1 MYHVDILSVPDC
13 EEFTSTF
20 GADCEINEEYVQI
33 CVFQDKDL
41 NKLKISIGLLDGSL
55 RLIFMRNEEIILD
68 MYEEKLVSVV
78 LDGRDNLIKLKLFNE
93 DNSHRVIDIKVWESI
108 SIISSCI

>member
-1 MYHVDILSVPDC
+1 MYYVSALSVPDC

-20 GADCEINEEYVQI
+20 GADCEINEEYVQT
-33 CVFQDKDL
+33 CVLQDKFL
-41 NKLKISIGLLDGSL
+41 NKIKISNGLLDGSF
-55 RLIFMRNEEIILD
+55 RIIYTSNEEVIID

-78 LDGRDNLIKLKLFNE
+78 LDGWGNLIELKLFNE
-93 DNSHRVIDIKVWESI
+93 DNSHRMINVKVWDNI